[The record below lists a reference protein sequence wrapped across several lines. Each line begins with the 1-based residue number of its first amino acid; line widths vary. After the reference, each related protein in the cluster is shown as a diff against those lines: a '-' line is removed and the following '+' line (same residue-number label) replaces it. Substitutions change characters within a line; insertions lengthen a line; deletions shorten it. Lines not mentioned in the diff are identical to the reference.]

1 MLHPANFD
9 KMPFSFSFDSKY
21 FYIALEISSLTHEL
35 FRSMLFNLHV
45 FWDVPV
51 FFLLLIFSLI
61 PLWSEYRRCMIS
73 LALNIRCVLWP
84 RTWFVLVNVLCEL
97 EKNVCSV
104 VLDWSSL

>member
-61 PLWSEYRRCMIS
+61 PLWLEMILCMILIFLNVLR
-73 LALNIRCVLWP
+73 LALWPNI
-84 RTWFVLVNVLCEL
+84 
-97 EKNVCSV
+97 
-104 VLDWSSL
+104 